1 MMTDEG
7 GFMIDVVRIGTV
19 NEVVL
24 PLRSLF
30 DAMTD
35 GVLVTNE
42 AGERTYSNPSLDTLV
57 GTDARE
63 PLNSPAPPAFLPASL
78 HARYGQHVVAARRGD
93 ALSLEWSIATSN
105 GDEIPVVVK
114 TMPVRVNGSSTPAA
128 YFWLFVPNVPGADSR
143 VVALER
149 ALDRIAHEVRQVS
162 NGSGEPQSPAR
173 LPVEL
178 SARESEV
185 VGMLMEGHR
194 VAGVA
199 EILCVSPHT
208 VRNHLKSVFRK
219 LGVHSQAELIRLI
232 RERS

>member
-1 MMTDEG
+1 M
-7 GFMIDVVRIGTV
+7 RIGPS

-30 DAMTD
+30 DALTD
-35 GVLVTNE
+35 GILVTNE
-42 AGERTYSNPSLDTLV
+42 AGERTYSNPALDKLV
-57 GTDARE
+57 GTDARL
-63 PLNSPAPPAFLPASL
+63 PLNSAAPPSFLPAV
-78 HARYGQHVVAARRGD
+78 HHDRYRKHVVSARRGET
-93 ALSLEWSIATSN
+93 LSLEWTIEAA
-105 GDEIPVVVK
+105 GGEEVPVVVK

-128 YFWLFVPNVPGADSR
+128 HFWLFVATAPTTDVR

-149 ALDRIAHEVRQVS
+149 ALDRIAHEVNQVS
-162 NGSGEPQSPAR
+162 NGSSLASRSAR

-185 VGMLMEGHR
+185 VSMLMEGHR
-194 VAGVA
+194 VASVA

-232 RERS
+232 RDQG